1 MEAFKIK
8 DELILLNQLLKAMG
22 WCETG
27 GDANAAIEAG
37 SVLVNG
43 KIETRKRNKLRAGDK
58 IEYNK
63 RCVHLK

>member
-1 MEAFKIK
+1 MEEFKIK

-37 SVLVNG
+37 AVKVN
-43 KIETRKRNKLRAGDK
+43 KKKETRKRNKLKAGDI
-58 IEYNK
+58 IEFEKN
-63 RCVHLK
+63 RVLLK